1 MKFSILVC
9 PTTICII
16 IILLYNKF
24 FYPICQTKLFFL
36 LFGFCTNKSF
46 GAKNKKLYG
55 RYSAKLDYNWNP
67 R

>member
-24 FYPICQTKLFFL
+24 FYPICQTKLFFYSSAFAL
-36 LFGFCTNKSF
+36 IIHLVQKI
-46 GAKNKKLYG
+46 KNYME
-55 RYSAKLDYNWNP
+55 DIVQN
-67 R
+67 

>member
-24 FYPICQTKLFFL
+24 FYPICQTKLFFNSSAFAL
-36 LFGFCTNKSF
+36 IIHFVQKI
-46 GAKNKKLYG
+46 KNYME
-55 RYSAKLDYNWNP
+55 DIVQN
-67 R
+67 